1 MPFDKLKYPEELWEE
16 RRKGVAESLRPISI
30 KELVVTLKQH
40 EEEFVGDP
48 WRDEFVRL
56 IQELPHASFYLA
68 IPQKDI
74 VVYYCRDA
82 DFGVWVLP
90 GSGSGPLDEAGKRLM
105 KEAIEGSP
113 SGHKFGGKK

>member
-16 RRKGVAESLRPISI
+16 RRKGVADSLRAISI

-56 IQELPHASFYLA
+56 IEEQPQASFYLA

-74 VVYYCRDA
+74 VVYYCHDA
-82 DFGVWVLP
+82 DFGAWVMP
-90 GSGSGPLDEAGKRLM
+90 GSASGPLDEAGKRM
-105 KEAIEGSP
+105 MREAIEGSL
-113 SGHKFGGKK
+113 SGHKLGGKR